1 MKLGRNLL
9 AGLANSV
16 WTALVSLA
24 VIPLYLKFLGIEA
37 YGLIGFFA
45 TTQTLLQILD
55 LGLAP
60 TINREVARCSAGG
73 NLREAGKLLHTLAFV
88 YWGMAGVIALI
99 LLALAPL
106 VAEYWL
112 QSKHIPR
119 ETVAHAVAL
128 MGLVIACRWPIGLYQ
143 GALMGAQRLTV
154 SSGISIVMVTLGNFG
169 AVGVLAFVSPTIQAF
184 FVWQAGVGLVYA
196 ATIRWAAWKVVG
208 RTAEVQF
215 DGSQLKRV
223 LRFSMGMSAIA
234 LSSLIF
240 TQLDKVLL
248 SKILALEEFGRYMLA
263 TAVVSALYVLVTPT
277 FNTMYPRF
285 SALTASGNTQ
295 KLAES
300 YRLGTRLLATVLFP
314 IAMTLAIFAEDL
326 VRLWTGNPDLA
337 SSVAPVIGV
346 LAMGSSLNG
355 VMHFPYALQLAHGM
369 TRVPLSINTMLMVVV
384 VPLIVFLAP
393 SYGALGGAI
402 AWLVLNILYVIIGT
416 WVTHRHLL
424 IGLGNKWLFQ
434 DVGIP
439 LGLSMAVA
447 LVGTYAIHGAE
458 YPAHMKVTFGA
469 VLALLPPL
477 LTLAVSPQLRTAIWN
492 SRDSYRKGSEKGL
505 SKPTR

>member
-16 WTALVSLA
+16 WTALVGLA

-45 TTQTLLQILD
+45 TTQALLQILD

-60 TINREVARCSAGG
+60 TINREVARCSAVG

-88 YWGMAGVIALI
+88 YWGMAGVIAI
-99 LLALAPL
+99 IVFALASF

-112 QSKHIPR
+112 QASHVSR
-119 ETVAHAVAL
+119 ETVAHAVML

-154 SSGISIVMVTLGNFG
+154 SSGISIGMVTLGNFG
-169 AVGVLAFVSPTIQAF
+169 AVGVLAFVSPTIEAF
-184 FVWQAGVGLVYA
+184 FIWQAGVGLVYA
-196 ATIRWAAWKVVG
+196 ATIRWAAWRVVG
-208 RTAEVQF
+208 RTAEIRF
-215 DGSQLKRV
+215 DGNQLKRV
-223 LRFSMGMSAIA
+223 LRFSIGMSGIA
-234 LSSLIF
+234 LSSLVF

-248 SKILALEEFGRYMLA
+248 SKILGLEEFGRYMLA
-263 TAVVSALYVLVTPT
+263 TAVVSALYVIISPT
-277 FNTMYPRF
+277 FNIMYPRF
-285 SALTASGNTQ
+285 SALVASGDTE

-337 SSVAPVIGV
+337 SSVAPVIGA
-346 LAMGSSLNG
+346 LAIGSSLNG
-355 VMHFPYALQLAHGM
+355 VMNFPYALQLAHGK
-369 TRVPLSINTMLMVVV
+369 TRLPLSINATLIVVV
-384 VPLIVFLAP
+384 VPLIVFLAA

-402 AWLVLNILYVIIGT
+402 AWLVLNIVYVMIGT
-416 WVTHRHLL
+416 PVTHRHLL
-424 IGLGNKWLFQ
+424 IGLGRQWLFE

-439 LGLSMAVA
+439 LGVSLCVG
-447 LVGTYAIHGAE
+447 LVGTYAIHEAG
-458 YPAHMKVTFGA
+458 YPAHLRLVCAA
-469 VLALLPPL
+469 VLVLVVLL
-477 LTLAVSPQLRTAIWN
+477 LTLALSPQLRTAIW
-492 SRDSYRKGSEKGL
+492 SFYRFRQVVE
-505 SKPTR
+505 